1 MTVVDEEVLAG
12 RTAVISGGSRGIGL
26 SIARTL
32 ARAGANID
40 DRHPRPRADRA
51 RPHCRRKLPVAPDG
65 DRDRACAELAGRG
78 SVIAQSRTPQIVADA
93 AGIVLRRDPA
103 AYTGNAVIV
112 EDLLAEGAIT
122 DLSPYDVAPG
132 QTAFMPHF
140 FVDPARLGQEPA
152 NPLDLAG
159 GRP

>member
-1 MTVVDEEVLAG
+1 MTIVTLGLAQTERNHTVSG
-12 RTAVISGGSRGIGL
+12 NCLWPLTAIATAAVRNLLGG
-26 SIARTL
+26 
-32 ARAGANID
+32 D
-40 DRHPRPRADRA
+40 
-51 RPHCRRKLPVAPDG
+51 
-65 DRDRACAELAGRG
+65 